1 MCKKFGSQSIDFYHL
16 LVGGTRKFEEGNKK
30 QENQKKTRHRES
42 KIFLEV
48 ELRNLAEAKFGAI
61 EKNTAQIRYCWT
73 HLRLSDYIML
83 ISIWVSK
90 MKNNQ
95 VPGKTMAKV

>member
-1 MCKKFGSQSIDFYHL
+1 MGNVNQKSTIDTHI
-16 LVGGTRKFEEGNKK
+16 EIKK
-30 QENQKKTRHRES
+30 QPKKTRHRES

-48 ELRNLAEAKFGAI
+48 EAKFGAI

-83 ISIWVSK
+83 ISNWVSK